1 MGSTTREL
9 LETVLTSVL
18 PMASLAA
25 VSTATSGGH
34 NHQIMAT
41 PSTATNSSA
50 HSASGHTGATP
61 GSNTPDCKISM
72 LWNWHTIDAC
82 FISTEWR
89 ITSTAMFAGSCI
101 GIVLLVVCLE
111 GLRRSVKEFDRL
123 LARRHAASP
132 DAALPFRPSAL
143 QQGVRAALHTAQ
155 FAVAYFIML
164 LAMYYNGYFIICIFI
179 GAYVGAMAFQWE
191 TFPGCGEVHGG
202 RTSATKEATN
212 ELNGL
217 GELKVTEMLI
227 RDVDR
232 QPWGRDN

>member
-1 MGSTTREL
+1 M
-9 LETVLTSVL
+9 
-18 PMASLAA
+18 
-25 VSTATSGGH
+25 
-34 NHQIMAT
+34 Q
-41 PSTATNSSA
+41 
-50 HSASGHTGATP
+50 
-61 GSNTPDCKISM
+61 M

-132 DAALPFRPSAL
+132 EAALPFRPSAL

-179 GAYVGAMAFQWE
+179 GAYIGAMAFQWE

-202 RTSATKEATN
+202 RTSATKEATVCC
-212 ELNGL
+212 G
-217 GELKVTEMLI
+217 
-227 RDVDR
+227 
-232 QPWGRDN
+232 